1 MRKLLVLIT
10 IVSGLAACLAL
21 YASLAFVTSGRDT
34 AAGYAMLMLLAMLA
48 VTLLFAC
55 AADNAAPYRRAH
67 RRRIRAM
74 RKRLAFDRV
83 RHGITLAMLLALATG
98 SFAVP
103 ASARTSAAHH
113 SPTRTTHAAHSA
125 SATHAATHA
134 SLTHVAASLPHYAM
148 PRTKR

>member
-1 MRKLLVLIT
+1 MRYTLALVAL
-10 IVSGLAACLAL
+10 VCGLASSVAL
-21 YASLAFVTSGRDT
+21 YATLSFLTTGQSEAANYSGLMLI
-34 AAGYAMLMLLAMLA
+34 AMLVCTML
-48 VTLLFAC
+48 FSI
-55 AADNAAPYRRAH
+55 AASEADPARAAH

-83 RHGITLAMLLALATG
+83 RHGVTLAMLLATG

-103 ASARTSAAHH
+103 ASARTTAAHH
-113 SPTRTTHAAHSA
+113 SPTLTSHAAHSA
-125 SATHAATHA
+125 RTTHAATHA